1 MRAAVI
7 AQREM
12 GWRLGLAL
20 IPHPQPFSLRE
31 KGVNLPSP
39 LVGEGL
45 GVRASLPSPLVGEGL
60 VRIVRGE
67 TLSIFGITPLSPCGR
82 GAGGEGITP
91 LSPCGRGVG
100 GEGITPLSPCGF
112 KGGQMEWLNVSI

>member
-1 MRAAVI
+1 VRAAVI

-45 GVRASLPSPLVGEGL
+45 GVRASLPSPLVGEGSGVRASLPSPL
-60 VRIVRGE
+60 VGEGSGVRG
-67 TLSIFGITPLSPCGR
+67 SPLARKEHQSTNR
-82 GAGGEGITP
+82 G
-91 LSPCGRGVG
+91 
-100 GEGITPLSPCGF
+100 
-112 KGGQMEWLNVSI
+112 